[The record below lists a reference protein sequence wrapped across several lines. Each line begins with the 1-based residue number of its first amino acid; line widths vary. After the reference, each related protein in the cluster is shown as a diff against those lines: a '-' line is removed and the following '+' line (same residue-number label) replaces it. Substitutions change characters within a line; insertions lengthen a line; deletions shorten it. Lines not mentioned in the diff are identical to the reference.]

1 MSELLYS
8 PVRGRAARLEDVKD
22 EMFSE
27 KMLGDGIA
35 VISDQDEVMSPV
47 DGTVTMVY
55 ETQHAIG
62 ISTKDGAD
70 VLIHMGIDTVALKG
84 EPFQTKVKVGDT
96 VKKGDLLTV
105 VDWEAIR
112 QKGLDVI
119 VPIIITNKKVKQRS
133 VEEEIKVGDP
143 LLEIV

>member
-1 MSELLYS
+1 MSELLCS

-35 VISDQDEVMSPV
+35 VISEQDEVMSPV

-62 ISTKDGAD
+62 ISTKGGAD

-84 EPFQTKVKVGDT
+84 EPFQTKVKVGDI
-96 VKKGDLLTV
+96 VKAGDLLTV